1 LHRLATAHD
10 RRAARACHPRA
21 LRRIDVNTVPDTN
34 KATAMAAA
42 GQTEED
48 IARQD
53 GAGRARPR
61 LARTFPAQIEA
72 LTRHRNNGEA
82 AITVQNVS
90 VGDGGKAVV
99 GNVTLHARV
108 IIADKS
114 PA

>member
-1 LHRLATAHD
+1 LPSARPEENRREHGSRHQQGNGHGRSRPD
-10 RRAARACHPRA
+10 RRIHRAARQCRA
-21 LRRIDVNTVPDTN
+21 RT
-34 KATAMAAA
+34 
-42 GQTEED
+42 
-48 IARQD
+48 
-53 GAGRARPR
+53 RPR

-108 IIADKS
+108 IIADKN